1 MKFHIFKLRNGHEV
15 KITKG
20 RSDPQNYLD
29 NLKTVPTIKFKGVF
43 ARFIN
48 TREKHILKKVIEIQ
62 KKKKKKMGGNHIFF
76 KDQQYL

>member
-15 KITKG
+15 KIAKG

-43 ARFIN
+43 ARFY
-48 TREKHILKKVIEIQ
+48 KYAGKAYLKKSYRNP
-62 KKKKKKMGGNHIFF
+62 KKKKKKKKNGG
-76 KDQQYL
+76 